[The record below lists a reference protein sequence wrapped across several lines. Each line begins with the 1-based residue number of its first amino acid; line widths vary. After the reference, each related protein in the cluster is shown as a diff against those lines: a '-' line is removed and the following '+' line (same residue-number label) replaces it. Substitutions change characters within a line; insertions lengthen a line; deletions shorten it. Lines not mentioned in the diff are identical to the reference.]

1 MKVDNGGMN
10 RISKKRVARTQ
21 RSEKELR
28 LSDRRKLGGW
38 SGRDEA
44 TLSEMTR
51 ILAKTCTSLKDVPD
65 VRTELVDGLKK
76 EINAGTYKVPVEAL
90 AKKLLPQ
97 FQID

>member
-1 MKVDNGGMN
+1 MKVDKGGMN

-28 LSDRRKLGGW
+28 LSDQRKLGGW

-44 TLSEMTR
+44 TLSEMAR
-51 ILAKTCTSLKDVPD
+51 ILAKTCTSLKEVPN
-65 VRTELVDGLKK
+65 VRIDLVDGLKK
-76 EINAGTYKVPVEAL
+76 EINTGTYVVPIEAL